1 MPTSRTKKASPTR
14 TNSVRT
20 PLRIQQEINEDYAEL
35 ARDYKKLGLALWK
48 KPATK
53 YILGGLG
60 FAFLTPFLFR
70 TLKGLPGV
78 EAFFTDTFEG
88 VKNKV
93 DGVINSRAT
102 DDSMNAH

>member
-1 MPTSRTKKASPTR
+1 MPTTRNKRTTTTR
-14 TNSVRT
+14 ANTART
-20 PLRIQQEINEDYAEL
+20 PLRIQKEINEDYVEL
-35 ARDYKKLGLALWK
+35 ARDYKKLALALWK

-60 FAFLTPFLFR
+60 LAAVTPFLFR
-70 TLKGLPGV
+70 TIKGLPGV

-93 DGVINSRAT
+93 DHVISSHSA